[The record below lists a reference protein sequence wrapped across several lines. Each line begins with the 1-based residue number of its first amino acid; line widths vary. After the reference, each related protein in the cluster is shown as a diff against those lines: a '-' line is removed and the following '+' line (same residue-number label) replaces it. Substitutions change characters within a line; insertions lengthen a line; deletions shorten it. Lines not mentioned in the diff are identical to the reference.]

1 MGVIEAIVNN
11 IGSLVILLVGFGCI
25 IAFLEFLYKKDEPKK
40 SFQYRKLL
48 VDLYVAGKIRQYAKK
63 DGISFADEEENLN
76 KWKKDE
82 RLKDLTLDETIEE
95 LLQERISKESKNN
108 FVKKEKEEK
117 K

>member
-11 IGSLVILLVGFGCI
+11 IGALVIILVAFGCT

-82 RLKDLTLDETIEE
+82 RLKDLTLDGTIEE
-95 LLQERISKESKNN
+95 LLQERISKDSKDS
-108 FVKKEKEEK
+108 FKKEEK
-117 K
+117 KK